1 MEKHKLNPM
10 EKALLIL
17 ETLAES
23 PYEFRSID
31 VAKLTG
37 MNKATVHR
45 ILYNLLEEN
54 WVIKDRDSG
63 KYKVGPMA
71 YHVGTAYVQNNNAE
85 GRILDIL
92 NELAQK
98 TKESV
103 GYAVREGNKII
114 SLYEIEIHQPFR
126 MKYRPGQFYP
136 MNRGCYGKC
145 LMAYHDE
152 AEVKKLLTAEIA
164 AGNFE
169 KIQPGT
175 LTTPGEILAEYEKIR
190 SLGYVIS
197 DEENTPYGV
206 GVGVPVFNKKGQ
218 AEGCVAVAF
227 MAPDPVE
234 KAAKIREFTKILKA
248 GALDIGR
255 CLV

>member
-31 VAKLTG
+31 VSKLTG
-37 MNKATVHR
+37 MNKTTVYR

-54 WVIKDRDSG
+54 WVIKDRESG

-71 YHVGTAYVQNNNAE
+71 YHVGTSYVQNNNAE
-85 GRILDIL
+85 GHILDIL

-114 SLYEIEIHQPFR
+114 SLYEVEIHQPFR
-126 MKYRPGQFYP
+126 MRYRPGQFYP

-152 AEVKKLLTAEIA
+152 AEVKKLLAAET
-164 AGNFE
+164 FE

-175 LTTPGEILAEYEKIR
+175 LTTPAEILDEYEKIR

-197 DEENTPYGV
+197 DEETTPFGV

-218 AEGCVAVAF
+218 VEGCVAVAF
-227 MAPDPVE
+227 MAPDPKE
-234 KAAKIREFTKILKA
+234 KAARIREFTEILKA
-248 GALDIGR
+248 GALEIGR